1 MTTPADSAREDLAFL
16 RGLVQ
21 SGGGFQRRLG
31 EGYVAAGLCY
41 GVQMLLHLGQGL
53 GWVPSDAPWGLT
65 IGLGPTVVFIGLA
78 IWLSIR
84 NRGPVPGA
92 SVVARAVGS
101 VFMALGLSNIA
112 LIAIIGSQAVRLKS
126 LEIWLIY
133 PCVVLTLQGAGWL
146 IVYTLRRQAWI
157 AAVAVGWFV
166 TGVAMA
172 FSIGHP
178 MAFIIV
184 GAAGFWGLMVA
195 PGVYMMRQ
203 PKDA

>member
-1 MTTPADSAREDLAFL
+1 MTDPADAARDDLAFL

-21 SGGGFQRRLG
+21 SGTGFQRRLG
-31 EGYVAAGLCY
+31 EGYVVAGLCY

-53 GWVPSDAPWGLT
+53 GVVRSDGAWGLA

-84 NRGPVPGA
+84 NRGPIPGA

-112 LIAIIGSQAVRLKS
+112 LIAIIGSQALRLKS

-157 AAVAVGWFV
+157 AAVAAGWFV
-166 TGVAMA
+166 TGVALA

-178 MAFIIV
+178 MAFVAI